1 MLFQYF
7 LIFIFIKVL
16 KLVMGNII
24 RNSHNK
30 NDTYYSIISSVKYI
44 PGIPLILH
52 HQSSLPILYHHQY
65 YMQSWYNMNY
75 KDNLKMKFYDI
86 NDWNEVFLKYHYLFN
101 TDNNDGTSQSL
112 QSLSSFILL
121 NNLKSIEKSDIF
133 RYLITYI
140 HGGIYSDIDVTCLQP
155 IKQWLYHYP
164 SINITTSLDQLD
176 FIFGIEFSR
185 KQVQYKHIG
194 KIWSTR
200 MIVMIVMM
208 IMIMIVKMMMM
219 MMMMMMIITMM
230 MMIMMMMIMMMI
242 TTIKM
247 Y

>member
-208 IMIMIVKMMMM
+208 IMIMVMIVKM

-230 MMIMMMMIMMMI
+230 MMMMMMMI